1 MALPVDNQES
11 LLQELDFNRILGA
24 PLSACVNAQEEAA
37 QATLQYLNEVV
48 FTQAGDDD
56 SSLEPVT
63 VSFYFESAGQVHR
76 IVMPLLL
83 IVPVPYLQIDR
94 VDLTF
99 QATVT
104 ESHMN
109 HDTRKLSLKAKYSAP
124 GDSAEVSKETKAE
137 YMNKRCID
145 INLSVTSADM
155 PMGISKLL
163 EIFNNQLV
171 EVKPDEPEV
180 LPEPTPAEKPKPAEL
195 PTENKP
201 ATPPASNEEKHEP
214 PAPQPTTSTTPK
226 SDKEEKKEEQKP
238 EEPKTEEVKQPEM
251 KYNILLLGKITNAQK
266 SDILNIVSRYC
277 RSSYKLS
284 PSALNNILKAKKHT
298 IPVED
303 TPENVKTIIDALK
316 QKKIAASAIEV

>member
-94 VDLTF
+94 IDLTF

-104 ESHMN
+104 ESRMN

-180 LPEPTPAEKPKPAEL
+180 LPEPTPTEKPKPAEQ

-201 ATPPASNEEKHEP
+201 ATP
-214 PAPQPTTSTTPK
+214 TTPK
-226 SDKEEKKEEQKP
+226 PEKEEKKEEQKP
-238 EEPKTEEVKQPEM
+238 EEPKTEEVKLPEM

-284 PSALNNILKAKKHT
+284 PSALNNIMKAKKHT

-303 TPENVKTIIDALK
+303 TQENVKTIIDALK
-316 QKKIAASAIEV
+316 QKKIAASAVEV

>member
-1 MALPVDNQES
+1 MDLPVDNQES

-104 ESHMN
+104 ESRMN

-180 LPEPTPAEKPKPAEL
+180 LPEPTPAEKPKPAEQ

-201 ATPPASNEEKHEP
+201 ATP
-214 PAPQPTTSTTPK
+214 TTPK
-226 SDKEEKKEEQKP
+226 PEKEEKKEEQKP

-277 RSSYKLS
+277 RSSYELS
-284 PSALNNILKAKKHT
+284 PSALNNIMKAKKHT

-303 TPENVKTIIDALK
+303 TQENVKTIIDALK
-316 QKKIAASAIEV
+316 QKKIAASAVEV

>member
-104 ESHMN
+104 ESHLN

-180 LPEPTPAEKPKPAEL
+180 LPEPTPAEKPKPAEQ
-195 PTENKP
+195 PTEKKP
-201 ATPPASNEEKHEP
+201 ATP
-214 PAPQPTTSTTPK
+214 TTPK
-226 SDKEEKKEEQKP
+226 PDKEEKKEEQKP
-238 EEPKTEEVKQPEM
+238 EESKTEEVKQPEM

-303 TPENVKTIIDALK
+303 TQENVKTIIDALK
-316 QKKIAASAIEV
+316 QKKIAASAVEV

>member
-11 LLQELDFNRILGA
+11 LLQEIDFNRILGA

-180 LPEPTPAEKPKPAEL
+180 LPEPTPAEKPKPAEQ
-195 PTENKP
+195 PTEKKP
-201 ATPPASNEEKHEP
+201 A
-214 PAPQPTTSTTPK
+214 TSTTPK
-226 SDKEEKKEEQKP
+226 PDKEEKKEEQKP

-251 KYNILLLGKITNAQK
+251 KYNILLLGKITNTQK

-316 QKKIAASAIEV
+316 QKKIAASAVEV

>member
-56 SSLEPVT
+56 PCLEPVT

-104 ESHMN
+104 ESRMN

-180 LPEPTPAEKPKPAEL
+180 LPEPTPAEKPKPTEQ

-201 ATPPASNEEKHEP
+201 ATP
-214 PAPQPTTSTTPK
+214 TTPK
-226 SDKEEKKEEQKP
+226 PEKEEKKEEQKP

-303 TPENVKTIIDALK
+303 TLENVKTIIDALK
-316 QKKIAASAIEV
+316 QKKIAASAVEV

>member
-63 VSFYFESAGQVHR
+63 VSFYFESGGQVHR

-104 ESHMN
+104 ESRMN

-124 GDSAEVSKETKAE
+124 GDSAEVSNETKAE

-180 LPEPTPAEKPKPAEL
+180 LPEPTPTEKPKPAEQ

-201 ATPPASNEEKHEP
+201 AAPPASNKEKPEP
-214 PAPQPTTSTTPK
+214 SAPQPTAPETPK
-226 SDKEEKKEEQKP
+226 PEKEEQKP

-251 KYNILLLGKITNAQK
+251 KYNILLLGKITNAHK
-266 SDILNIVSRYC
+266 SDILNIVSKYC
-277 RSSYKLS
+277 RSGYKLA

-303 TPENVKTIIDALK
+303 TQENVKAIIDALK
-316 QKKIAASAIEV
+316 QKKISASAVEV

>member
-63 VSFYFESAGQVHR
+63 VSFYFESAGQIHR

-104 ESHMN
+104 ESRMN

-180 LPEPTPAEKPKPAEL
+180 LPEPTPAEKPKPAER

-201 ATPPASNEEKHEP
+201 ATP
-214 PAPQPTTSTTPK
+214 TTPK
-226 SDKEEKKEEQKP
+226 PEKEEKKEEQKP

-284 PSALNNILKAKKHT
+284 PSALNNIMKAKKHT

-316 QKKIAASAIEV
+316 QKKIAASAVEV

>member
-11 LLQELDFNRILGA
+11 LLQEIDFNRILGA

-104 ESHMN
+104 ESRMN

-180 LPEPTPAEKPKPAEL
+180 LPEPTPAEKPKPAEQ
-195 PTENKP
+195 PTEKKP
-201 ATPPASNEEKHEP
+201 A
-214 PAPQPTTSTTPK
+214 TSTTPK
-226 SDKEEKKEEQKP
+226 PDKEEKKEEQKP
-238 EEPKTEEVKQPEM
+238 EESKTEEVKQPEM

>member
-63 VSFYFESAGQVHR
+63 VSFYFESGGQVHR

-104 ESHMN
+104 ESRMN

-124 GDSAEVSKETKAE
+124 GDSAEVSNETKAE

-180 LPEPTPAEKPKPAEL
+180 LPEPTPAEKPKPAEQ

-201 ATPPASNEEKHEP
+201 AAPPASNEKKPEP
-214 PAPQPTTSTTPK
+214 SAPHPTAPETPK
-226 SDKEEKKEEQKP
+226 D

-266 SDILNIVSRYC
+266 SDILNIVSKYC
-277 RSSYKLS
+277 RSGYKLA

-303 TPENVKTIIDALK
+303 TQENVKAIIDALK
-316 QKKIAASAIEV
+316 QKKISASAVEV

>member
-48 FTQAGDDD
+48 FTQTGDDD

-104 ESHMN
+104 ASRMN

-180 LPEPTPAEKPKPAEL
+180 LPEPTPTEKPKPTEQ

-201 ATPPASNEEKHEP
+201 TTP
-214 PAPQPTTSTTPK
+214 TTPK
-226 SDKEEKKEEQKP
+226 PEKEEKKEEQKP

-277 RSSYKLS
+277 RSGFKLS
-284 PSALNNILKAKKHT
+284 PSALNNIMKAKKHT

-303 TPENVKTIIDALK
+303 TQENVKTIIDALK
-316 QKKIAASAIEV
+316 QKKIAASAVEV

>member
-104 ESHMN
+104 ESRMN

-180 LPEPTPAEKPKPAEL
+180 LPEPTPAEKPKPAEQC
-195 PTENKP
+195 TDKKP
-201 ATPPASNEEKHEP
+201 TPPASKEEKPELP
-214 PAPQPTTSTTPK
+214 DPQSPASTTPK
-226 SDKEEKKEEQKP
+226 SEREEQKP
-238 EEPKTEEVKQPEM
+238 QEPKTEEVKQPEM

-284 PSALNNILKAKKHT
+284 PSALNNIMKAKKHT

-303 TPENVKTIIDALK
+303 TLENVKTIIDALK
-316 QKKIAASAIEV
+316 QKKIAASAVEV

>member
-104 ESHMN
+104 ESRMN

-180 LPEPTPAEKPKPAEL
+180 LPEPTPAEKPKPTEQ

-201 ATPPASNEEKHEP
+201 AT
-214 PAPQPTTSTTPK
+214 STTPK
-226 SDKEEKKEEQKP
+226 PEKEEKKEEQKP
-238 EEPKTEEVKQPEM
+238 EEPKTEEAKQPEM

-303 TPENVKTIIDALK
+303 TQENVKTIIDALK
-316 QKKIAASAIEV
+316 QKKIAASAVEV

>member
-63 VSFYFESAGQVHR
+63 VSFYFESGGQVHR

-104 ESHMN
+104 ESRMN

-124 GDSAEVSKETKAE
+124 GDSAEVSNETKAE

-180 LPEPTPAEKPKPAEL
+180 LPEPTPAEKPKPAEQ

-201 ATPPASNEEKHEP
+201 ATP
-214 PAPQPTTSTTPK
+214 TTPK
-226 SDKEEKKEEQKP
+226 PEKEEKKEEQKP

-266 SDILNIVSRYC
+266 SDILNIVSKYC
-277 RSSYKLS
+277 RSGYKLS

-303 TPENVKTIIDALK
+303 TQENVKTIIDALK
-316 QKKIAASAIEV
+316 QKKIAASAVEV

>member
-63 VSFYFESAGQVHR
+63 VSFYFESGGQVHR

-104 ESHMN
+104 ESRMN

-124 GDSAEVSKETKAE
+124 GDSAEVSNETKAE

-180 LPEPTPAEKPKPAEL
+180 LPEPTPTEKPKPAEQ

-201 ATPPASNEEKHEP
+201 AAPPASNEKKPEP
-214 PAPQPTTSTTPK
+214 SAPQPTAPETPK
-226 SDKEEKKEEQKP
+226 DEKEEPKP

-266 SDILNIVSRYC
+266 SDILNIVSKYC
-277 RSSYKLS
+277 RSGYKLS

-303 TPENVKTIIDALK
+303 TQENVKTIIDALK
-316 QKKIAASAIEV
+316 QKKISASAVEV

>member
-104 ESHMN
+104 ESRMN

-145 INLSVTSADM
+145 INLSVTPADM

-180 LPEPTPAEKPKPAEL
+180 LPEPTPAEKPKPAEQ
-195 PTENKP
+195 PTEKKP
-201 ATPPASNEEKHEP
+201 A
-214 PAPQPTTSTTPK
+214 TSTTPK
-226 SDKEEKKEEQKP
+226 PEKEEKKEEQKP

-251 KYNILLLGKITNAQK
+251 KYNILLLGKITNTQK

-303 TPENVKTIIDALK
+303 TQENVKTIIDALK
-316 QKKIAASAIEV
+316 QKKIAASAVEV

>member
-104 ESHMN
+104 ESRMN

-180 LPEPTPAEKPKPAEL
+180 LPEPTPAEKPKPTEQ

-201 ATPPASNEEKHEP
+201 TTP
-214 PAPQPTTSTTPK
+214 TTPK
-226 SDKEEKKEEQKP
+226 PEKEEKKEEQKP

-284 PSALNNILKAKKHT
+284 PSALNNIMKAKKHT

-303 TPENVKTIIDALK
+303 TQENVKTIIDALK
-316 QKKIAASAIEV
+316 QKKIAATAVEL

>member
-104 ESHMN
+104 ESRMN

-180 LPEPTPAEKPKPAEL
+180 LPEPKPAEKPKPTEQ

-201 ATPPASNEEKHEP
+201 ATP
-214 PAPQPTTSTTPK
+214 TTPK
-226 SDKEEKKEEQKP
+226 PEKEEKKEEQKP

-303 TPENVKTIIDALK
+303 TQENVKTIIDALK
-316 QKKIAASAIEV
+316 QKKIAASAVEV

>member
-104 ESHMN
+104 ESRMN

-180 LPEPTPAEKPKPAEL
+180 LPEPTPAEKPKPAEQ
-195 PTENKP
+195 PTEKKP
-201 ATPPASNEEKHEP
+201 A
-214 PAPQPTTSTTPK
+214 TSTTPK
-226 SDKEEKKEEQKP
+226 PDKEEKKEEQKP

-316 QKKIAASAIEV
+316 QKKIAASAVEV

>member
-104 ESHMN
+104 ESRMN

-180 LPEPTPAEKPKPAEL
+180 LPEPTPAEKPKPTEQ

-201 ATPPASNEEKHEP
+201 ATP
-214 PAPQPTTSTTPK
+214 TTPK
-226 SDKEEKKEEQKP
+226 PEKEEKKEEQKP

-251 KYNILLLGKITNAQK
+251 KYNIQLLGKITNAQK

-284 PSALNNILKAKKHT
+284 PSALNNIMKAKKHT

-303 TPENVKTIIDALK
+303 TLENVKTIIDALK
-316 QKKIAASAIEV
+316 QKKIAASAVEV

>member
-104 ESHMN
+104 ESRMN

-180 LPEPTPAEKPKPAEL
+180 LPEPTPAEKPKPTEQ

-201 ATPPASNEEKHEP
+201 AT
-214 PAPQPTTSTTPK
+214 STTPK
-226 SDKEEKKEEQKP
+226 PEKEEKKEEQKP

-284 PSALNNILKAKKHT
+284 PSALNNIMKAKKHT

-303 TPENVKTIIDALK
+303 TQENVKTIIDALK
-316 QKKIAASAIEV
+316 QKKIAASAVEV

>member
-180 LPEPTPAEKPKPAEL
+180 LPEPTPAEKPKPAEQ
-195 PTENKP
+195 PTEKKP
-201 ATPPASNEEKHEP
+201 A
-214 PAPQPTTSTTPK
+214 TSTTPK
-226 SDKEEKKEEQKP
+226 PEKEEKKEEQKP

-251 KYNILLLGKITNAQK
+251 KYNILLLGKITNTQK

>member
-104 ESHMN
+104 ESRMN

-180 LPEPTPAEKPKPAEL
+180 LPEPTPAEKPKPAEQ
-195 PTENKP
+195 PTEKKP
-201 ATPPASNEEKHEP
+201 ATP
-214 PAPQPTTSTTPK
+214 TTPK
-226 SDKEEKKEEQKP
+226 PEKEEKKEEQKP

-251 KYNILLLGKITNAQK
+251 KYNRLLLGKITNAQK

-303 TPENVKTIIDALK
+303 TQENVKTIIDALK

>member
-48 FTQAGDDD
+48 FTQTGDDD

-104 ESHMN
+104 ESRMN

-180 LPEPTPAEKPKPAEL
+180 LPEPTPAEKPKPTEQ

-201 ATPPASNEEKHEP
+201 ATP
-214 PAPQPTTSTTPK
+214 TTPK
-226 SDKEEKKEEQKP
+226 PEKEEKKEEQKP
-238 EEPKTEEVKQPEM
+238 EEPKIEDVMQPEM

-303 TPENVKTIIDALK
+303 TLENVKTIIDALK
-316 QKKIAASAIEV
+316 QKKIAASAVEV

>member
-11 LLQELDFNRILGA
+11 LLQELDFNRILGV

-104 ESHMN
+104 ESRMN

-180 LPEPTPAEKPKPAEL
+180 LPEPTPAEKPKPAEQ
-195 PTENKP
+195 PTEKKP
-201 ATPPASNEEKHEP
+201 ATP
-214 PAPQPTTSTTPK
+214 TTPK
-226 SDKEEKKEEQKP
+226 PEKEEKKEEQKP

-303 TPENVKTIIDALK
+303 TQENVKTIIDALK
-316 QKKIAASAIEV
+316 QKKIAASAVEV

>member
-104 ESHMN
+104 ESRMN

-180 LPEPTPAEKPKPAEL
+180 LPEPTPAEKPKPAEQH
-195 PTENKP
+195 TENKP
-201 ATPPASNEEKHEP
+201 ATP
-214 PAPQPTTSTTPK
+214 TTPK
-226 SDKEEKKEEQKP
+226 PEKEEKKEEQKP

-266 SDILNIVSRYC
+266 SDILNIISRYC

-284 PSALNNILKAKKHT
+284 PSALNNIMKAKKHT

-303 TPENVKTIIDALK
+303 TQENVKTIIDALK
-316 QKKIAASAIEV
+316 QKKIAASAVEV

>member
-104 ESHMN
+104 ESRMN

-171 EVKPDEPEV
+171 EVKPDKPEV
-180 LPEPTPAEKPKPAEL
+180 LPEPTPAEKPKPAEQ
-195 PTENKP
+195 PTEKKP
-201 ATPPASNEEKHEP
+201 ATP
-214 PAPQPTTSTTPK
+214 TTPK
-226 SDKEEKKEEQKP
+226 PDKEEKKEEQKP
-238 EEPKTEEVKQPEM
+238 EESKTEEVKQPEM

-303 TPENVKTIIDALK
+303 TQENVKTIIDALK
-316 QKKIAASAIEV
+316 QKKIAASAVEV

>member
-63 VSFYFESAGQVHR
+63 VSFYFESGGQVHR

-104 ESHMN
+104 ESRMN

-124 GDSAEVSKETKAE
+124 GDSAEVSNETKAE

-180 LPEPTPAEKPKPAEL
+180 LPEPTPAEKPKPAEQ

-201 ATPPASNEEKHEP
+201 AVPPASNEKKPEP
-214 PAPQPTTSTTPK
+214 SAPQPTAPETPK
-226 SDKEEKKEEQKP
+226 DEKEEQKP

-266 SDILNIVSRYC
+266 SDILNIVSKYC
-277 RSSYKLS
+277 RSGYKLA

-303 TPENVKTIIDALK
+303 TQENVKAIIDALK
-316 QKKIAASAIEV
+316 QKKISASAVEV

>member
-63 VSFYFESAGQVHR
+63 ISFYFESAGQVHR

-104 ESHMN
+104 ESRMN

-180 LPEPTPAEKPKPAEL
+180 LPEPTPAEKPKPTEQ

-201 ATPPASNEEKHEP
+201 ATP
-214 PAPQPTTSTTPK
+214 TTPK
-226 SDKEEKKEEQKP
+226 PEKEEKKEEQKP

-284 PSALNNILKAKKHT
+284 PSALNNIMKAKKHT

-303 TPENVKTIIDALK
+303 TQENVKTIIDALK
-316 QKKIAASAIEV
+316 QKKIAASAVEV

>member
-1 MALPVDNQES
+1 MALPVDKQES

-63 VSFYFESAGQVHR
+63 VSFYFESGGQVHR

-104 ESHMN
+104 ESRMN

-124 GDSAEVSKETKAE
+124 GDSAEVSNETKAE

-180 LPEPTPAEKPKPAEL
+180 LPEPTPAEKPKSAEQ
-195 PTENKP
+195 PTDKKP
-201 ATPPASNEEKHEP
+201 ATPPASNEEKPKP
-214 PAPQPTTSTTPK
+214 PTPQPTAPETPN
-226 SDKEEKKEEQKP
+226 DKKEEPKP

-266 SDILNIVSRYC
+266 SDILNIVSKYC
-277 RSSYKLS
+277 RSGYKLS

-303 TPENVKTIIDALK
+303 TQENVKTIIDALK
-316 QKKIAASAIEV
+316 QKKISASAVEV

>member
-37 QATLQYLNEVV
+37 QATRQYLNEVV

-180 LPEPTPAEKPKPAEL
+180 LPEPTPAEKPKPAEQ
-195 PTENKP
+195 PTEKKP
-201 ATPPASNEEKHEP
+201 A
-214 PAPQPTTSTTPK
+214 TSTTPK
-226 SDKEEKKEEQKP
+226 PEKEEKKEEQKP

-251 KYNILLLGKITNAQK
+251 KYNILLLGKITNTQK

-303 TPENVKTIIDALK
+303 TQENVKTIIDALK

>member
-48 FTQAGDDD
+48 FTQTGDDD

-94 VDLTF
+94 IDLTF

-104 ESHMN
+104 ESRMN

-180 LPEPTPAEKPKPAEL
+180 LPEPTPAEKPKPAER

-201 ATPPASNEEKHEP
+201 ATP
-214 PAPQPTTSTTPK
+214 TTPK
-226 SDKEEKKEEQKP
+226 PEKEEKKEEQKP
-238 EEPKTEEVKQPEM
+238 QEPKTEEVKQPEM

-284 PSALNNILKAKKHT
+284 PSALNNIVKAKKHT

-303 TPENVKTIIDALK
+303 TQENVKTIIDALK
-316 QKKIAASAIEV
+316 QKKIAASAVEV

>member
-1 MALPVDNQES
+1 MDLPVDNQES

-180 LPEPTPAEKPKPAEL
+180 LPEPTPAEKPKPAEQ

-201 ATPPASNEEKHEP
+201 ATP
-214 PAPQPTTSTTPK
+214 TTPK
-226 SDKEEKKEEQKP
+226 PEKEEKKEEQKP

-284 PSALNNILKAKKHT
+284 PSALNNIMKAKKHT

-303 TPENVKTIIDALK
+303 TQENVKTIIDALK
-316 QKKIAASAIEV
+316 QKKIAASAVEV

>member
-180 LPEPTPAEKPKPAEL
+180 LPEPTPAEKLKPAEQ
-195 PTENKP
+195 PTEKKP
-201 ATPPASNEEKHEP
+201 A
-214 PAPQPTTSTTPK
+214 TSTTPK
-226 SDKEEKKEEQKP
+226 PEKEEKKEEQKP

-251 KYNILLLGKITNAQK
+251 KYNILLLGKITNTQK

>member
-180 LPEPTPAEKPKPAEL
+180 LPEPTPAKKPKPTEQ

-201 ATPPASNEEKHEP
+201 AT
-214 PAPQPTTSTTPK
+214 STTPK
-226 SDKEEKKEEQKP
+226 PEKEEKKEEQKP

-316 QKKIAASAIEV
+316 QKKIAASAVEV

>member
-11 LLQELDFNRILGA
+11 LLQEIDFNRILGA

-104 ESHMN
+104 ESRMN

-180 LPEPTPAEKPKPAEL
+180 LPEPTPAEKPKPAEQ
-195 PTENKP
+195 PTKKKP
-201 ATPPASNEEKHEP
+201 ATP
-214 PAPQPTTSTTPK
+214 TTPK
-226 SDKEEKKEEQKP
+226 PEKEEKKEEQKP

-303 TPENVKTIIDALK
+303 TQENVKTIIDALK

>member
-104 ESHMN
+104 ESRMN

-180 LPEPTPAEKPKPAEL
+180 LPEPTPAEKPKPAEQ
-195 PTENKP
+195 PTEKKP
-201 ATPPASNEEKHEP
+201 A
-214 PAPQPTTSTTPK
+214 TSTTPK
-226 SDKEEKKEEQKP
+226 PEKEESKEEQKP
-238 EEPKTEEVKQPEM
+238 EESKTEEVKQPEM

-298 IPVED
+298 IPVDD
-303 TPENVKTIIDALK
+303 TQENVKTIIDALK

>member
-63 VSFYFESAGQVHR
+63 VSFYFESGGQVHR

-104 ESHMN
+104 ESRMN

-124 GDSAEVSKETKAE
+124 GDSAEVSNETKAE

-180 LPEPTPAEKPKPAEL
+180 LPEPTPAEKPKPAEQ

-201 ATPPASNEEKHEP
+201 AVPPASNEKKPESS
-214 PAPQPTTSTTPK
+214 APQPTVPETPK
-226 SDKEEKKEEQKP
+226 DEKEEQKP

-266 SDILNIVSRYC
+266 SDILNIVSKYC
-277 RSSYKLS
+277 RSGYKLS

-303 TPENVKTIIDALK
+303 TQENVKTIIDALK
-316 QKKIAASAIEV
+316 QKKISASAVEV

>member
-83 IVPVPYLQIDR
+83 IVPIPYLQIDR

-104 ESHMN
+104 ESRMN

-180 LPEPTPAEKPKPAEL
+180 LPEPTPAEKPKPAKQ
-195 PTENKP
+195 PTEKKP
-201 ATPPASNEEKHEP
+201 ATP
-214 PAPQPTTSTTPK
+214 TTPK
-226 SDKEEKKEEQKP
+226 PDKEEKKEEQKP
-238 EEPKTEEVKQPEM
+238 EESKTEEVKQPEM

-303 TPENVKTIIDALK
+303 TQENVKTIIDALK
-316 QKKIAASAIEV
+316 QKKIAASAVEV

>member
-94 VDLTF
+94 IDLTF

-104 ESHMN
+104 ESRMN

-180 LPEPTPAEKPKPAEL
+180 LPEPTPAEKPKPAEQ

-201 ATPPASNEEKHEP
+201 AT
-214 PAPQPTTSTTPK
+214 STTPK
-226 SDKEEKKEEQKP
+226 PEKEEKKEEQKP
-238 EEPKTEEVKQPEM
+238 EEPKTEEAKQPEM

-284 PSALNNILKAKKHT
+284 PSALNNIMKAKKHT

-316 QKKIAASAIEV
+316 QKKIAASAVEV

>member
-104 ESHMN
+104 ESRMN

-180 LPEPTPAEKPKPAEL
+180 LPEPTPAEKPKPTEQ

-201 ATPPASNEEKHEP
+201 A
-214 PAPQPTTSTTPK
+214 APTTPK
-226 SDKEEKKEEQKP
+226 PEKEEKKEEQKP

-284 PSALNNILKAKKHT
+284 PSALNNIMKAKKHT

-316 QKKIAASAIEV
+316 QKKIAASAVEV